1 MKIDQIHFY
10 VKNASWWRNWFTS
23 KMGFEQIAPPTH
35 SDNTLIEAVQS
46 GQAQFLIY
54 SPDNAHSAVARY
66 IQQHPPGV
74 AEVTFEVSHL
84 EPHLQRIREQGVTL
98 RQPLKTVET
107 ANGCLRWCQIVGV
120 TGLIHTLV
128 ERVGET
134 PLLPWLPNWVTKPS
148 NDASQGL
155 YFTGI
160 DHVVLNVAVGE
171 LESTVNW
178 YERVL
183 GLQRKQSFS
192 IQTSRSGLNSQVLA
206 HPEGSLQ
213 LPVNQPSSQNSQI
226 QEFLDFNRGSGIQH
240 LALSTPKITEATL
253 NLKQLG
259 ISFLRVPETYYTQ
272 LQQRFPMLPLSEQ
285 EWQQI
290 KQAQVLVDCEAT
302 QFDNLSTPEQATMPL
317 LLQIFTKP
325 IFAEPTFFFELIERR
340 YQAQGFGEGNFRALF
355 EAIEREQQQRASL

>member
-10 VKNASWWRNWFTS
+10 VENASWWRHWFVS
-23 KMGFEQIAPPTH
+23 KMGFEQIASPTH
-35 SDNTLIEAVQS
+35 ADNTLIEAVQS
-46 GQAQFLIY
+46 GQAKFLIY
-54 SPDNAHSAVARY
+54 SPQNSQSAVASY
-66 IQQHPPGV
+66 LQQHPPGV

-84 EPHLQRIREQGVTL
+84 QQQLQRIHEQGVPL
-98 RQPLKTVET
+98 RQPLNTVET
-107 ANGCLRWCQIVGV
+107 SNGCLRWCQIIGV

-134 PLLPWLPNWVTKPS
+134 PLLPWFPDWVTQPS
-148 NDASQGL
+148 TDVSKGL

-160 DHVVLNVAVGE
+160 DHVVLNVPEGQ
-171 LESTVNW
+171 LEPTVNW
-178 YERVL
+178 YEHVL

-240 LALSTPKITEATL
+240 LALSTPKITEATF

-259 ISFLRVPETYYTQ
+259 VSFLRVPETYYTQ
-272 LQQRFPMLPLSEQ
+272 IQQRFPMLPFSEQ
-285 EWQQI
+285 EWQKI
-290 KQAQVLVDCEAT
+290 KQTQVLVDFESSN
-302 QFDNLSTPEQATMPL
+302 FNELSTQQKATMPL

-355 EAIEREQQQRASL
+355 EAIEREQQQRATL